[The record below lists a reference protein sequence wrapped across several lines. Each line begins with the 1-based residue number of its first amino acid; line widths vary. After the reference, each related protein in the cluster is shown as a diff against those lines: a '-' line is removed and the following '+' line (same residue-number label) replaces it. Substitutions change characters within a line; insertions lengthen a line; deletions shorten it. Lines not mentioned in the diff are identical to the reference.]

1 MNAMNAIT
9 QTTVTEGQRKQ
20 IDRFL
25 EDTFETVKNE
35 ALAFTFTTKEG
46 AQRFLEQ
53 GDDFIATLRAT
64 TTNNLRELSVTNKYA
79 NEEVTSR
86 YGYLSGYKP
95 GVQDLDRRI
104 ARLQELFLGLGGANP
119 EYLEQVKSG
128 KVALPECAEKFGAV
142 PNWKKR
148 PDLFGAIYN
157 DALVTVLGTIK
168 ETRGGKFYNYRE
180 GQLGQERLRQSARS
194 VGFWNRLI
202 EEQGNPDILI
212 VPFQFGLRHR
222 GRSTRRANE
231 VMIGTLGEFGLGA
244 FAVGCLLLTHEE
256 RLQNFDDLWID
267 APGDEFDDPDSDV
280 RFGRAPCFG
289 FDGGEVGFGASA
301 VGSASEDYGSVSGV
315 VPQK

>member
-1 MNAMNAIT
+1 MNAIT

-20 IDRFL
+20 IDRFIG
-25 EDTFETVKNE
+25 DTFETVKNE

-64 TTNNLRELSVTNKYA
+64 TTNALQELSVTNKYA

-95 GVQDLDRRI
+95 GVQDLDRQI

-128 KVALPECAEKFGAV
+128 KVALPECCEKFGAV

-148 PDLFGAIYN
+148 PDIFGAIYN
-157 DALVTVLGTIK
+157 DALATVLGLIK
-168 ETRGGKFYNYRE
+168 ETRNGKFYNYRE
-180 GQLGQERLRQSARS
+180 GQLGSERLRQSARS
-194 VGFWNRLI
+194 IAFWNRLI

-212 VPFQFGLRHR
+212 VPFQFGFRHR
-222 GRSTRRANE
+222 GRSTRRATE
-231 VMIGTLGEFGLGA
+231 VMIGTPGEFGFGA

-256 RLQNFDDLWID
+256 RLQNYDDLWID

-280 RFGRAPCFG
+280 RFDRAPCFDFG
-289 FDGGEVGFGASA
+289 VGGVEFGTRTVGTAHEYY
-301 VGSASEDYGSVSGV
+301 GSASGV